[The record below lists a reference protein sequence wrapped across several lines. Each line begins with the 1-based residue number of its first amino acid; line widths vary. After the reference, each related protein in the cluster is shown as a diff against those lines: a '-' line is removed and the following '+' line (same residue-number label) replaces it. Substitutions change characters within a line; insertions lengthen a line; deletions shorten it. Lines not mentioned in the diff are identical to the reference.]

1 MEKTGITE
9 LKKLCMLIR
18 NENQKPKAKNQ
29 LFRKIMLG
37 IMPRAGSVLPGHDFY
52 RRRNGSTAG
61 TFVSRRRR
69 WKSTIRKW
77 LFDEMVSVKWA

>member
-29 LFRKIMLG
+29 LFRKIMLVSCPG
-37 IMPRAGSVLPGHDFY
+37 RISPAG
-52 RRRNGSTAG
+52 A
-61 TFVSRRRR
+61 
-69 WKSTIRKW
+69 
-77 LFDEMVSVKWA
+77 